1 MAAFI
6 IGAEVAFWLFIALG
20 LAVRYLL
27 KMPRTSV
34 AVLLLVPL
42 IDVVLLTVAVVHMRQ
57 GATAD
62 LTHALAALYLGFSV
76 VFGHS
81 MIKWADQRV
90 AHRFASGPPPTK
102 GPKYGA
108 ARARS
113 EWMFAARTLVAWG
126 LAMGIVY
133 LMVWLVGDPGVTGS
147 LVGSVTWAAKIPGIC
162 ALIALT
168 YTIWPKTPK
177 TAEQEAEAAEE
188 ARRLARGRR
197 SSELSSIER
206 VTSGL

>member
-6 IGAEVAFWLFIALG
+6 IGAEVAFWLFIGLG

-34 AVLLLVPL
+34 LVLLLVPL
-42 IDVVLLTVAVVHMRQ
+42 IDVVLLTVAVLHMRQ

-62 LTHALAALYLGFSV
+62 LTHTLAALYLGFSV

-81 MIKWADQRV
+81 MIRWADQRV
-90 AHRFASGPPPTK
+90 AHRFAGGPPPVK
-102 GPKYGA
+102 GPKFGT
-108 ARARS
+108 ARAKS
-113 EWMFAARTLVAWG
+113 EWLFAGKTLVAWG

-133 LMVWLVGDPGVTGS
+133 LMVWLVGNAEVTGS
-147 LVGSVTWAAKIPGIC
+147 LVGSVSWAAKIPVICGI
-162 ALIALT
+162 IALT

-177 TAEQEAEAAEE
+177 TPAQEAEAAEE
-188 ARRLARGRR
+188 KRRLQRRPTSER
-197 SSELSSIER
+197 SSLER
-206 VTSGL
+206 ASTGL